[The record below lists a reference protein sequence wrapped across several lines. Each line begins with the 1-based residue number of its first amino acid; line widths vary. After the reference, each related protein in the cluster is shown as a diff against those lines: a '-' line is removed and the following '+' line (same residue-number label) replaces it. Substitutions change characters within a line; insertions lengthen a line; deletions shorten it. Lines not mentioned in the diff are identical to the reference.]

1 MDRGVRWAEGAWRGR
16 LGGRCGARYRG
27 GDRGLVFAGLVFA
40 GAATAGTALV
50 GWLAVRGSLPVFD
63 GAGFVGTLPGCGGTA
78 LGAWMAAVVLVSL
91 ELPLATLAV
100 WGRRAAVGW
109 ALLA

>member
-1 MDRGVRWAEGAWRGR
+1 
-16 LGGRCGARYRG
+16 LGGRCGPVPRG
-27 GDRGLVFAGLVFA
+27 GRGLVFAGFVFAGLVFA

-63 GAGFVGTLPGCGGTA
+63 GAGFVGTLPGWGETA
-78 LGAWMAAVVLVSL
+78 LGTWMAAVVPVSL